1 LKKIAILN
9 QKGGSGKTTTAV
21 NLGAALSLHGQR
33 ILLVD
38 MDPQGHL
45 TQSLLGP
52 ESRNLKHGMFD
63 LLKGDISF
71 DDARAER
78 PGISLIPS
86 TPDLA
91 AAETEIT
98 SSGKEFLLREVLKKT
113 RIFDF
118 CFMDCPPSLGLLTT
132 MALSAADGILI
143 PLQVEFLALHSLSR
157 TLETLDLIKKRFNP
171 KLEISGVVATRY
183 DGRRRLNKEI
193 MESAK
198 SYFKEKLFQT
208 IIRENIS
215 LAEGPGFGKTIF
227 EYARRSRGS
236 VDYMAL
242 AKEFLRK
249 EGKK

>member
-1 LKKIAILN
+1 MKKIAIIN

-21 NLGAALSLHGQR
+21 NLGAALSTMGKK

-38 MDPQGHL
+38 VDPQGHL
-45 TQSLLGP
+45 TQSLLGSGARDV
-52 ESRNLKHGMFD
+52 EKGIFD
-63 LLKGDISF
+63 LMKGDIGF
-71 DDARAER
+71 DEALIER
-78 PGISLIPS
+78 DNLSLIPS
-86 TPDLA
+86 TPDLD
-91 AAETEIT
+91 AAETELS
-98 SSGKEFLLREVLKKT
+98 SSGKFLLREILKKT

-118 CFMDCPPSLGLLTT
+118 CFMDCPPSLGLLTA
-132 MALSAADGILI
+132 MALTAADGILI

-157 TLETLDLIKKRFNP
+157 TLETLELIRKKLNP
-171 KLEISGVVATRY
+171 KLRISGVVATRF

-193 MESAK
+193 IESAK

-215 LAEGPGFGKTIF
+215 LAESPGFGKTIF
-227 EYARRSRGS
+227 EYARRSRGAA
-236 VDYMAL
+236 DYMDL